1 MKTKLKFKNII
12 LLQLVIIIYSLSSV
26 CAKFASN
33 EAFLSPKF
41 ILFYGIE
48 ILILGIYAIL
58 WQQVIKHFVLSI
70 AYANRAT
77 GLLWSVIFALFI
89 FKENI
94 TIMNIIGIGVAIC
107 GILLVNLD
115 EQTSSNP
122 DH

>member
-1 MKTKLKFKNII
+1 MKTKPKFKNII
-12 LLQLVIIIYSLSSV
+12 ILQLVIIIYSLSSV

-33 EAFLSPKF
+33 ETFLSPKF

-58 WQQVIKHFVLSI
+58 WQQVIKHFDLSI
-70 AYANRAT
+70 AYANRAA

-94 TIMNIIGIGVAIC
+94 TLMNIIGIGVAIC
-107 GILLVNLD
+107 GIILVNLD
-115 EQTSSNP
+115 EQTSSDT

>member
-1 MKTKLKFKNII
+1 MKTKPKFKNII
-12 LLQLVIIIYSLSSV
+12 ILQLVIIIYSLSSV

-48 ILILGIYAIL
+48 IVILGVYAIL
-58 WQQVIKHFVLSI
+58 WQQVIKHFDLSI

-94 TIMNIIGIGVAIC
+94 TVMNIIGIGVAIC
-107 GILLVNLD
+107 GIILVNLD
-115 EQTSSNP
+115 EQTSP
-122 DH
+122 DTDH

>member
-1 MKTKLKFKNII
+1 MKNKFKHII
-12 LLQLVIIIYSLSSV
+12 ILQLVIMIYSLSSV

-48 ILILGIYAIL
+48 IFILGIYAIL
-58 WQQVIKHFVLSI
+58 WQQVIKHFDLSI

-94 TIMNIIGIGVAIC
+94 TFMNIVGIGVTIC
-107 GILLVNLD
+107 GIILVNLD
-115 EQTSSNP
+115 ENSSS
-122 DH
+122 HSR

>member
-1 MKTKLKFKNII
+1 MKTKPKFKNII
-12 LLQLVIIIYSLSSV
+12 ILQLVIIIYSLSSV

-58 WQQVIKHFVLSI
+58 WQQVIKHFDLSI
-70 AYANRAT
+70 AYANRAA

-94 TIMNIIGIGVAIC
+94 TLMNIIGIGVAIC
-107 GILLVNLD
+107 GIILVNLD
-115 EQTSSNP
+115 EQTSSDT

>member
-1 MKTKLKFKNII
+1 MKTKPKFKNII
-12 LLQLVIIIYSLSSV
+12 ILQLVIIIYSLSSV

-41 ILFYGIE
+41 VLFYGIE

-58 WQQVIKHFVLSI
+58 WQQVIKHFDLSI

-94 TIMNIIGIGVAIC
+94 TVMNIVGIGVAIC
-107 GILLVNLD
+107 GIILVNLD
-115 EQTSSNP
+115 EHTSP
-122 DH
+122 ETDH

>member
-1 MKTKLKFKNII
+1 MKTKPKFKNII
-12 LLQLVIIIYSLSSV
+12 ILQLVIIIYSLSSV

-58 WQQVIKHFVLSI
+58 WQQVIKHFDLSI

-94 TIMNIIGIGVAIC
+94 TVMNIIGIGVAIC
-107 GILLVNLD
+107 GIILVNLD
-115 EQTSSNP
+115 EHTSPNT

>member
-1 MKTKLKFKNII
+1 MKTKPKFKNII
-12 LLQLVIIIYSLSSV
+12 ILQLVIIIYSLSSV

-41 ILFYGIE
+41 VLFYGIE

-58 WQQVIKHFVLSI
+58 WQQVIKHFDLSI

-94 TIMNIIGIGVAIC
+94 TVMNIVGIGVAIC
-107 GILLVNLD
+107 GIILVNLD
-115 EQTSSNP
+115 EHTSP
-122 DH
+122 DTDH

>member
-58 WQQVIKHFVLSI
+58 WQQVIKHFDLSI